1 MDTEDRAKWQS
12 TLDALAPQIAAG
24 LEPAGQWHVGPEQAA
39 FSRYNAQ
46 AVLTGPDGAELDLS
60 IDHGQQ
66 RTMRLTVRAEF
77 NGLWARLAWADEDI
91 TREIT
96 VSPDKA
102 PARIAGDITRRLLPG
117 YLAAMGRARVRKAAH
132 DAEGA
137 AVLATSGML
146 VAQYAAHGARAS
158 EYHNGSFPGDMRTG
172 APCVVS
178 FRRSLPTVTIRH
190 TGEEIEFPQHFTCP
204 INQAIRILDILAEDL
219 TLVTPE
225 EEES

>member
-24 LEPAGQWHVGPEQAA
+24 LEPAGQWTAGPGQAA
-39 FSRYNAQ
+39 FSHHNAQ
-46 AVLTGPDGAELDLS
+46 AILAGPDGAELDLS
-60 IDHGQQ
+60 IDYG
-66 RTMRLTVRAEF
+66 RTTFTGMRLTIRGEF
-77 NGLWARLAWADEDI
+77 NGLHTHMAWSDKDL

-96 VSPDKA
+96 VSPDKP
-102 PARIAGDITRRLLPG
+102 PARIARDISSRLLPD
-117 YLAAMGRARVRKAAH
+117 YLAAMGRARERKAAH
-132 DAEGA
+132 DAEAA
-137 AVLATSGML
+137 AVLVVSRMLLERYATHNGE
-146 VAQYAAHGARAS
+146 AFK
-158 EYHNGSFPGDMRTG
+158 YHNSSFPGDM
-172 APCVVS
+172 VS

>member
-158 EYHNGSFPGDMRTG
+158 EYHNGSFPGDM
-172 APCVVS
+172 VS
-178 FRRSLPTVTIRH
+178 FRGNLPTVTILR
-190 TGEEIEFPQHFTCP
+190 GGKGIEFLQHFTCP

>member
-1 MDTEDRAKWQS
+1 MDTGDRAKWQGK
-12 TLDALAPQIAAG
+12 LDALAPQIAAG
-24 LEPAGQWHVGPEQAA
+24 LEPAGQWHVGPEQGA

-46 AVLTGPDGAELDLS
+46 AILTGPDGAELDLS

-77 NGLWARLAWADEDI
+77 NGLRAHLAWTDEDV

-102 PARIAGDITRRLLPG
+102 PGRIAGDISRRLLPG
-117 YLAAMGRARVRKAAH
+117 YLAAMGRARERKATY
-132 DAEGA
+132 DAQA
-137 AVLATSGML
+137 TAVLVVSGML
-146 VAQYAAHGARAS
+146 VAHYAAHGARAP
-158 EYHNGSFPGDMRTG
+158 EYHNGRFPGDM
-172 APCVVS
+172 VY
-178 FRRSLPTVTIRH
+178 FRGHLPTVTILR
-190 TGEEIEFPQHFTCP
+190 GGKGIEFHQHFTCP

-225 EEES
+225 EEE